1 MRKPWLR
8 SIPGSW
14 LKARWRGV
22 ACSAWRLVAV
32 LGPLH
37 ALAGARVTVVDLSPK
52 QLEHDQTAA
61 DELGLPIERI
71 VTSMDDLSTLSNDSF
86 DAVIHP
92 VSLCYVRTLGPVYH
106 EIARVLRSGG
116 L

>member
-1 MRKPWLR
+1 MAAIDPWLLAEGPLEGR
-8 SIPGSW
+8 
-14 LKARWRGV
+14 R
-22 ACSAWRLVAV
+22 V
-32 LGPLH
+32 LCLAAGGGTHGPLH